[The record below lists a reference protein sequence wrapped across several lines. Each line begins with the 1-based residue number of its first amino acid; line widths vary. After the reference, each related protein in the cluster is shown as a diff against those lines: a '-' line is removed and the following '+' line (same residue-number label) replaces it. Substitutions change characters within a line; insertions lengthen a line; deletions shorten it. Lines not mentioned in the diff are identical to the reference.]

1 MASEGQ
7 AVKRTVQNIRR
18 IFDPRGDSNLRGATE
33 TLKQVA
39 LFHGL
44 SRRVLR
50 DLAESV
56 HTRDYRRD
64 EFIYFER
71 DPGLGMYV
79 VQQGRVRLLVED
91 DAGSVHELRQV
102 TNGGI
107 FGKISLLGDYRRM
120 ETAQAVTETRVIG
133 LFRPD
138 LKTIVKRH
146 PASGAAILD
155 VLARNLAMLESELL
169 RVIIE
174 KDGKLEAMRL
184 VDGAASR
191 IDSVST
197 EAVGG

>member
-1 MASEGQ
+1 MAPEGQ
-7 AVKRTVQNIRR
+7 AVKRTVQNLRR
-18 IFDPRGDSNLRGATE
+18 IFVPRSDSNLRGVTE
-33 TLKQVA
+33 TLKKVA

-102 TNGGI
+102 TDGEI

-120 ETAQAVTETRVIG
+120 ETAQAVIETRVIG

-146 PASGAAILD
+146 PASGAAVLD

-169 RVIIE
+169 RVLIE

-184 VDGAASR
+184 VDGASSR
-191 IDSVST
+191 VDSVAA
-197 EAVGG
+197 EAAG